1 VDSLAKDKEA
11 LISGIEADANTE
23 VESILAEA
31 RKQADEKRK
40 YSAQKVESILA
51 EARQKAQEQA
61 QKIKDRI
68 IADAELEVK
77 RRFLRLRDTIMHDI
91 IEKVKARLN
100 AMIHEANYR
109 DVLVNWITESAI
121 GLDVESAEI
130 SASPKELLLID
141 DKLLSKVKDKIG
153 KQTSKQITLALSNAS
168 SLESQGVV
176 LTSSDGRIAF
186 NNQVETRL
194 LRKQREIR
202 TMIYNEL
209 FTEDKET

>member
-1 VDSLAKDKEA
+1 MDSLAKDKEA

-23 VESILAEA
+23 VERILAEA

-61 QKIKDRI
+61 QKIKHRI

-77 RRFLRLRDTIMHDI
+77 RRFLRLRNTIMHDI

-100 AMIHEANYR
+100 AIIHEENYR
-109 DVLVNWITESAI
+109 DVLVNWIAEAAI

-130 SASPKELLLID
+130 NASQKELVLID
-141 DKLLSKVKDKIG
+141 NKLLLEVSEKVK
-153 KQTSKQITLALSNAS
+153 KQTSKQISLALSNTS
-168 SLESQGVV
+168 PLESQGVV

-209 FTEDKET
+209 FTDDKET

>member
-23 VESILAEA
+23 VKRILAEA
-31 RKQADEKRK
+31 RKQADEKGK
-40 YSAQKVESILA
+40 YSAQKVQSILA
-51 EARQKAQEQA
+51 EAREKAQEQA
-61 QKIKDRI
+61 QKIKRRI

-91 IEKVKARLN
+91 IEKAKARLN
-100 AMIHEANYR
+100 AIIHEENYR
-109 DVLVNWITESAI
+109 DVLVSWITEAAI

-130 SASPKELLLID
+130 NASQKELLLID
-141 DKLLSKVKDKIG
+141 DKLLFEVSEKVK
-153 KQTSKQITLALSNAS
+153 KQTSRQITLVLSNAS
-168 SLESQGVV
+168 PLESQGVV

-194 LRKQREIR
+194 LRKQREIG

-209 FTEDKET
+209 FTDDKET

>member
-40 YSAQKVESILA
+40 YSAQKVESMLA

-77 RRFLRLRDTIMHDI
+77 RRFLQLRDTIMHDI

-130 SASPKELLLID
+130 NASPKELLLID
-141 DKLLSKVKDKIG
+141 EVLLSKVKDKIG
-153 KQTSKQITLALSNAS
+153 KYTSKQISLALSNAS

>member
-1 VDSLAKDKEA
+1 
-11 LISGIEADANTE
+11 
-23 VESILAEA
+23 
-31 RKQADEKRK
+31 
-40 YSAQKVESILA
+40 
-51 EARQKAQEQA
+51 
-61 QKIKDRI
+61 
-68 IADAELEVK
+68 
-77 RRFLRLRDTIMHDI
+77 
-91 IEKVKARLN
+91 
-100 AMIHEANYR
+100 MIREANYR
-109 DVLVNWITESAI
+109 DVLVNWIAEAAI

-130 SASPKELLLID
+130 NASPKELLLIGEE
-141 DKLLSKVKDKIG
+141 LLSKAKDKIG

-168 SLESQGVV
+168 PLESQGVV

>member
-1 VDSLAKDKEA
+1 MDSLAKDKET

-31 RKQADEKRK
+31 RKQADEKRE

-100 AMIHEANYR
+100 VMIHEANYR
-109 DVLVNWITESAI
+109 DVLVNWIAEASI

-130 SASPKELLLID
+130 NASQKELLLID
-141 DKLLSKVKDKIG
+141 EELLSKVKDKIG
-153 KQTSKQITLALSNAS
+153 KQTSKQISLALSNAS
-168 SLESQGVV
+168 TLESQGVV

-194 LRKQREIR
+194 LKKQREIR

-209 FTEDKET
+209 FTDEKET